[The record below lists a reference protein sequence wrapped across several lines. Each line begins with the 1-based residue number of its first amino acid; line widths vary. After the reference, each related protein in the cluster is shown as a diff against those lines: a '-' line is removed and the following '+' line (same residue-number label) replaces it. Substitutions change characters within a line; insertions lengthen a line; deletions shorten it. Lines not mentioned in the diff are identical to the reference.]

1 MVPIL
6 RHKIPFT
13 RRKKSARNHL
23 IDAPWCVNLSAA
35 ASEQNCKT
43 LKRHATASLISKRK
57 RQHENFGVDAARP
70 GTKAQIG
77 FTAYSKKPYI
87 HRSTNT
93 AATPFHN
100 IVIALLK
107 PKPAGLAP
115 AARPDGY
122 VQVFDAM
129 RTANRSM
136 KDRAL

>member
-1 MVPIL
+1 VQLGIVPIL

-77 FTAYSKKPYI
+77 LGRRTQPR
-87 HRSTNT
+87 HRSTT
-93 AATPFHN
+93 SSSH
-100 IVIALLK
+100 
-107 PKPAGLAP
+107 
-115 AARPDGY
+115 
-122 VQVFDAM
+122 
-129 RTANRSM
+129 S
-136 KDRAL
+136 